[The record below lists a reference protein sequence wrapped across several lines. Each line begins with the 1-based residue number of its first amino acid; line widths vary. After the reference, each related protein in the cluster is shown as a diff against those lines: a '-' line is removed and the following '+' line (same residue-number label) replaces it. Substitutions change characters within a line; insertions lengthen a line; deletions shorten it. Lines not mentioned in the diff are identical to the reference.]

1 MEKVENDMMYMYTPQ
16 FNIFVEYLITHR
28 CQMLKDSIY
37 GKPSTWISSIKI
49 TI

>member
-16 FNIFVEYLITHR
+16 FNIFVEYLITYR
-28 CQMLKDSIY
+28 CPMLKDSN
-37 GKPSTWISSIKI
+37 GKQSTWISSIKI